1 MRHRILSGPTNM
13 LVDKENG
20 NILSLLRE
28 VLERSLDR
36 WSLSLGVD
44 HEEVSLGIRWIC
56 DMLQSG
62 RFRVSMP
69 CASLGPHSLVVYVHL
84 SPRVEGLSPSW
95 IAVS

>member
-1 MRHRILSGPTNM
+1 M
-13 LVDKENG
+13 LVDKKNG

-36 WSLSLGVD
+36 WSLSLRVD

-69 CASLGPHSLVVYVHL
+69 SASLGHHSLVYTYTY
-84 SPRVEGLSPSW
+84 PRE
-95 IAVS
+95 